1 MRYTLVSYKS
11 CNIEFKCTQV
21 YSLKKKNK
29 NLWAFEK
36 KNAGNFLT
44 GTFVIE
50 INWSK
55 KKTRIFY
62 LNKENN
68 HANSITFCNCYNK
81 KPTVICKLC
90 VIWEPVSPILL
101 H

>member
-21 YSLKKKNK
+21 YSLKKKKK

-44 GTFVIE
+44 GT
-50 INWSK
+50 
-55 KKTRIFY
+55 
-62 LNKENN
+62 
-68 HANSITFCNCYNK
+68 C
-81 KPTVICKLC
+81 TVLFK
-90 VIWEPVSPILL
+90 
-101 H
+101 